1 MSARGPETKDDSA
14 NRTKLSS
21 SSRRGLIAA
30 AVLVAAAVT
39 TRGARAFDLPPWN
52 PPKPSRCFLR
62 GTRIRTANGD
72 VAIEALAVGDMV
84 CTVDGKERP
93 IKWIGRQVI
102 ERRSDG
108 TWKHDL
114 APVRV
119 ARSALGPM
127 VPENDLYLS
136 PLHALYLDGVLVP
149 ARNLING
156 RTITQAAVD
165 GDTIEYFHIQ
175 LASHDVILA
184 EGAPAE
190 TLLTLSDPASDG
202 WDATMLEQ
210 LPPEDDR
217 VTPYAPVQSAR
228 GRDILKSRLRTA
240 IAPVMDMRQPVDRIW
255 ERLAE
260 RAGAI

>member
-62 GTRIRTANGD
+62 GTRIRTPNGD

-84 CTVDGKERP
+84 ETFDGKQRP
-93 IKWIGRQVI
+93 IKWIGKQII
-102 ERRSDG
+102 ERRPDG
-108 TWKHDL
+108 SWQHDL

-127 VPENDLYLS
+127 VPENDLYVS
-136 PLHALYLDGVLVP
+136 PLHALYIDGVLVP
-149 ARNLING
+149 AKNLING
-156 RTITQAAVD
+156 QTIAQVAID

-175 LASHDVILA
+175 LASHDVVLA

-190 TLLTLSDPASDG
+190 TLLTVSDPATEG
-202 WDATMLEQ
+202 WDATMLER
-210 LPPEDDR
+210 LPQDDET
-217 VTPYAPVQSAR
+217 VTAYAPVVSAR

-240 IAPVMDMRQPVDRIW
+240 IAPVVDMRQPVDRIW

-260 RAGAI
+260 RAGAV